1 MISFLEV
8 EWLKTRRSLIRWIVF
23 LSPIIISGCAVS
35 YLIYRKDISN
45 YTIYQSFFSIW
56 SACII
61 PIGVGIITGYLI
73 YEENLANSFNI
84 ILSNG
89 INRKKFYLA
98 KFLFS
103 IIAQAVCTFLAV
115 IILCLGMNVLNSNNL
130 DIALFLKASLFSI
143 IGTLPIMAIHLIISF
158 IFGMGASIGAGICGF
173 LVATFIGTTAIG
185 DNIWMFIP
193 WSYPV
198 KMSMIPY
205 ILQMNNTELLA
216 QIQSQINLLFL
227 LSIILGAIFLIV
239 GVIWYNNCEIRDNVV
254 CPIIFLSARQ
264 SETDKIRGFNLGGDD
279 YITKPFGL
287 RELLAKIEANLR
299 REKRSQYLNE
309 ENKRRKLYFGNLSLD
324 IKDRVVEVCG
334 KNIPLTKTEYE
345 IVELLALNAGQVFTK
360 EQIYEKV
367 WGYDKDGDN
376 TTVVEMIK
384 KIRKKFST
392 INDTEQYIS
401 TVWGI
406 GYKWN
411 KR

>member
-1 MISFLEV
+1 MTKLSTILIIDDEKDLVKLLEKKIKENGHEV
-8 EWLKTRRSLIRWIVF
+8 LVAFDGEEGIEKSKLNPDLI
-23 LSPIIISGCAVS
+23 L
-35 YLIYRKDISN
+35 
-45 YTIYQSFFSIW
+45 
-56 SACII
+56 
-61 PIGVGIITGYLI
+61 
-73 YEENLANSFNI
+73 
-84 ILSNG
+84 
-89 INRKKFYLA
+89 
-98 KFLFS
+98 
-103 IIAQAVCTFLAV
+103 
-115 IILCLGMNVLNSNNL
+115 L
-130 DIALFLKASLFSI
+130 DIMMQKI
-143 IGTLPIMAIHLIISF
+143 D
-158 IFGMGASIGAGICGF
+158 GF
-173 LVATFIGTTAIG
+173 EVCQ
-185 DNIWMFIP
+185 
-193 WSYPV
+193 
-198 KMSMIPY
+198 K
-205 ILQMNNTELLA
+205 
-216 QIQSQINLLFL
+216 
-227 LSIILGAIFLIV
+227 
-239 GVIWYNNCEIRDNVV
+239 IRDNVV

-324 IKDRVVEVCG
+324 IKDRVVEVYG

-384 KIRKKFST
+384 KIRRKFS
-392 INDTEQYIS
+392 NVDDTEQYIS

>member
-1 MISFLEV
+1 MSTILIIDDEKDLVKLLEKKIKENGHEV
-8 EWLKTRRSLIRWIVF
+8 LVAFDGEEGIEKSKLNPDLI
-23 LSPIIISGCAVS
+23 L
-35 YLIYRKDISN
+35 
-45 YTIYQSFFSIW
+45 
-56 SACII
+56 
-61 PIGVGIITGYLI
+61 
-73 YEENLANSFNI
+73 
-84 ILSNG
+84 
-89 INRKKFYLA
+89 
-98 KFLFS
+98 
-103 IIAQAVCTFLAV
+103 
-115 IILCLGMNVLNSNNL
+115 L
-130 DIALFLKASLFSI
+130 DIMMPKI
-143 IGTLPIMAIHLIISF
+143 D
-158 IFGMGASIGAGICGF
+158 GF
-173 LVATFIGTTAIG
+173 EVCQ
-185 DNIWMFIP
+185 
-193 WSYPV
+193 
-198 KMSMIPY
+198 K
-205 ILQMNNTELLA
+205 
-216 QIQSQINLLFL
+216 
-227 LSIILGAIFLIV
+227 
-239 GVIWYNNCEIRDNVV
+239 IRDNVV

-324 IKDRVVEVCG
+324 IKDRVVEVYG
-334 KNIPLTKTEYE
+334 KEIPLTKTEYE

-384 KIRKKFST
+384 KIRRKFST
-392 INDTEQYIS
+392 IDDTEQYIS

>member
-1 MISFLEV
+1 MTKLSTILIIDDEKDLVKLLGKKIKENGHEV
-8 EWLKTRRSLIRWIVF
+8 LVAFDGEEGIEKSKLNPDLI
-23 LSPIIISGCAVS
+23 L
-35 YLIYRKDISN
+35 
-45 YTIYQSFFSIW
+45 
-56 SACII
+56 
-61 PIGVGIITGYLI
+61 
-73 YEENLANSFNI
+73 
-84 ILSNG
+84 
-89 INRKKFYLA
+89 
-98 KFLFS
+98 
-103 IIAQAVCTFLAV
+103 
-115 IILCLGMNVLNSNNL
+115 L
-130 DIALFLKASLFSI
+130 DIMMPKI
-143 IGTLPIMAIHLIISF
+143 D
-158 IFGMGASIGAGICGF
+158 GF
-173 LVATFIGTTAIG
+173 EVCQ
-185 DNIWMFIP
+185 
-193 WSYPV
+193 
-198 KMSMIPY
+198 K
-205 ILQMNNTELLA
+205 
-216 QIQSQINLLFL
+216 
-227 LSIILGAIFLIV
+227 
-239 GVIWYNNCEIRDNVV
+239 IRDNVV

-324 IKDRVVEVCG
+324 IKDRVVEVYG

-384 KIRKKFST
+384 KIRRKFS
-392 INDTEQYIS
+392 NVDDTEQYIS

>member
-1 MISFLEV
+1 MSTILIIDDEKDLVKLLEKKIKENGHEV
-8 EWLKTRRSLIRWIVF
+8 LVAFDGEEGIEKSKLNPDLI
-23 LSPIIISGCAVS
+23 L
-35 YLIYRKDISN
+35 
-45 YTIYQSFFSIW
+45 
-56 SACII
+56 
-61 PIGVGIITGYLI
+61 
-73 YEENLANSFNI
+73 
-84 ILSNG
+84 
-89 INRKKFYLA
+89 
-98 KFLFS
+98 
-103 IIAQAVCTFLAV
+103 
-115 IILCLGMNVLNSNNL
+115 L
-130 DIALFLKASLFSI
+130 DIMMPKI
-143 IGTLPIMAIHLIISF
+143 D
-158 IFGMGASIGAGICGF
+158 GF
-173 LVATFIGTTAIG
+173 EVCQ
-185 DNIWMFIP
+185 
-193 WSYPV
+193 
-198 KMSMIPY
+198 K
-205 ILQMNNTELLA
+205 
-216 QIQSQINLLFL
+216 
-227 LSIILGAIFLIV
+227 
-239 GVIWYNNCEIRDNVV
+239 IRDNVV

-324 IKDRVVEVCG
+324 IKDRVVEVYG

-384 KIRKKFST
+384 KIRRKFS
-392 INDTEQYIS
+392 NVDDTEQYIS